1 MKPRKPEP
9 KDYTFVGN
17 TPNVGQAPDLLVKL
31 RETHPTV
38 YKMLAHQKNVQTKLA
53 RHAYLF
59 GGLRTIM
66 QTDAYDLG
74 GVLIAPYGSYLA
86 MYVHNLDMDA
96 YNQRYADGMST
107 RGAVR

>member
-38 YKMLAHQKNVQTKLA
+38 YKMLAHQKKRADQACATRLPIW
-53 RHAYLF
+53 
-59 GGLRTIM
+59 RT
-66 QTDAYDLG
+66 AH
-74 GVLIAPYGSYLA
+74 
-86 MYVHNLDMDA
+86 HN
-96 YNQRYADGMST
+96 ADGC
-107 RGAVR
+107 V